1 MNQPSATNV
10 ALCYYRDPMPIHP
23 TNEAELLEAI
33 AEASSASE
41 CLMAAYDALDDTV
54 DTLLKSIFNKDDYAV
69 KFAVDPLLK
78 NDGPLGDIMLRAK
91 LILGLGVISQ
101 EIYEDIEI
109 FVTLREWTKIQD
121 EKVSFTEIDILF
133 ELNKVHAIQRIM
145 PIEEDLARL
154 NKLSGPMYDMHLARH
169 NQKVRSTIVL
179 AITDMVAYL
188 CRDNVLMQTMMR

>member
-1 MNQPSATNV
+1 MSQSSATQV
-10 ALCYYRDPMPIHP
+10 ALCYYRDPMPIH
-23 TNEAELLEAI
+23 TANEAELLEAI
-33 AEASSASE
+33 ADATSASE
-41 CLMAAYDALDDTV
+41 CLMAAYDALDDTI

-78 NDGPLGDIMLRAK
+78 SDGPLGDIMLRSK
-91 LILGLGVISQ
+91 LMLGLGVISQ
-101 EIYEDIEI
+101 QIYQDIEI

-145 PIEEDLARL
+145 PVDEDMESL
-154 NKLSGPMYDMHLARH
+154 NKLTGPMYDMYLARH

-179 AITDMVAYL
+179 AITDIVSAL
-188 CRDNVLMQTMMR
+188 CKDNVLMQTMMR